1 VNANSCRA
9 GSSNSLLSSSDR
21 SNLLRYVGGDR
32 SVLPEIN
39 ASIAAGNIPSS
50 LSAGPLIGIGQES
63 GGEGGFEASID
74 VTALKNFDIGNIVK
88 IKNDRVSA
96 FPDFLM
102 DWANRQLEEVVNK
115 LTSLPTLYV
124 IFPDFAGLDLS
135 GYENFTDKL
144 DGAFQKAKGEDTANY
159 TADARSN
166 SVLQNS
172 TLQSVQTKYNDM
184 VDSNGGTINSLGQN
198 VSGVKAAYEF
208 ISHLP
213 LVKLESQVVDISVP
227 WMSFEESNKWLVDAE
242 LTLKKYKKELADK
255 KDKWTKA
262 GTPAGADSL
271 AIIQSDALINSLEEN
286 IRIIKEYRQFPS
298 KLQKYLTWKER
309 YATQILCNIEAI
321 EMMMGGWIADNGQRF
336 RTWVELY
343 MLIKSILKSWQLIVD
358 LFYDYEAECAVCR
371 NERYD
376 LKQFIFKIVSAI
388 IPKIPIVQ
396 FPKWPD
402 IWLDLHNIR
411 AGLPIPMPEFQFNFV
426 PIVLPQLPNFLLP
439 DVPTGSL
446 DIPSLPLLPRL
457 PELPELPDM
466 PSLPLITLPDL
477 PPPPTIPKL
486 LGSIAAV
493 LDIFKLVAKVKCI
506 MNINPFVPE
515 WRAGDQIAQITER
528 QGKSPID
535 FIDLEYP
542 NFPMSF
548 TDGIKVKTYV
558 NLEFEVDFILEM
570 AKATL

>member
-1 VNANSCRA
+1 
-9 GSSNSLLSSSDR
+9 
-21 SNLLRYVGGDR
+21 
-32 SVLPEIN
+32 
-39 ASIAAGNIPSS
+39 
-50 LSAGPLIGIGQES
+50 
-63 GGEGGFEASID
+63 
-74 VTALKNFDIGNIVK
+74 
-88 IKNDRVSA
+88 
-96 FPDFLM
+96 M
-102 DWANRQLEEVVNK
+102 
-115 LTSLPTLYV
+115 
-124 IFPDFAGLDLS
+124 
-135 GYENFTDKL
+135 
-144 DGAFQKAKGEDTANY
+144 
-159 TADARSN
+159 
-166 SVLQNS
+166 
-172 TLQSVQTKYNDM
+172 
-184 VDSNGGTINSLGQN
+184 
-198 VSGVKAAYEF
+198 
-208 ISHLP
+208 
-213 LVKLESQVVDISVP
+213 DISVP
-227 WMSFEESNKWLVDAE
+227 WMSFEESDKWLVDAE
-242 LTLKKYKKELADK
+242 LTLKKYKKEKDDK
-255 KDKWTKA
+255 VQKWTKA
-262 GTPAGADSL
+262 GTPAGVDSL
-271 AIIQSDALINSLEEN
+271 AIVQSDTLINSLEEN
-286 IRIIKEYRQFPS
+286 IRIIKEYRKFPE

-321 EMMMGGWIADNGQRF
+321 EMMMGGWISENGQRF

-402 IWLDLHNIR
+402 VWLDLHNIR
-411 AGLPIPMPEFQFNFV
+411 AGLPILMPEFHFNFV
-426 PIVLPQLPNFLLP
+426 PIVLPQLPNFFLP
-439 DVPTGSL
+439 DVPTASL
-446 DIPSLPLLPRL
+446 DIPNLPLLPRL

-477 PPPPTIPKL
+477 PPPPTIPRL

-493 LDIFKLVAKVKCI
+493 LDIFKLVAKAKCI

-548 TDGIKVKTYV
+548 TDAIKVKTYV
-558 NLEFEVDFILEM
+558 NLEFETEFILEM
-570 AKATL
+570 ARATLGPLNTFTNNVSNLTGSQPTIPNADLRNTVPDNIDVNTEIQGYVPKEHPLNSLVRRLSFDLLGNFITLNTYMHKHVGEEATVAVFKDILQGNITTIQSQHDPRTLAITDTLQKAVDYRGDKEDALVKDLTAQNTEKFRVLKEYIRGEKTETTRLKTEINAMLRSGKISESIPSLSGKWSPNIKIAALNNSLSANTRDVQKQIRTNNEKIIPSIKAIASG